1 MGNSDQLAERSHLKS
16 YSFDLCIA
24 LLSCPVPSSW
34 WATINQTV
42 SNWPWGEHP
51 IILQHQR
58 HDVCMCIYK
67 LNFAVWRH
75 GGYISSGYFLPF
87 SVLAGI
93 FWMESLKCTFFQA
106 GQPQNGLFLQQVFL
120 EMYPFSFT
128 FLMLM
133 FFKHQFK
140 YISPLA
146 PSFNWTSSISRQ
158 CSVLSLQCAAYSCIR
173 HLYTYW
179 NTMLAPELSGSPAS
193 VYLFHHMI
201 VLVLF
206 EALFWSQT

>member
-1 MGNSDQLAERSHLKS
+1 MPL
-16 YSFDLCIA
+16 
-24 LLSCPVPSSW
+24 SW
-34 WATINQTV
+34 WATIYQTV

-51 IILQHQR
+51 IILHHQR
-58 HDVCMCIYK
+58 YDVCVCIYK
-67 LNFAVWRH
+67 PHFVVWRH
-75 GGYISSGYFLPF
+75 RGHISSDYFLPF

-120 EMYPFSFT
+120 EMYAFSFT

-140 YISPLA
+140 YISPLS
-146 PSFNWTSSISRQ
+146 PSLNWTSSISRQ
-158 CSVLSLQCAAYSCIR
+158 CPALSLQCAAYSFIR

-179 NTMLAPELSGSPAS
+179 NTVLTPELSGSPAS
-193 VYLFHHMI
+193 VYLFHHMV